1 MLKTLALEAGN
12 KLLSI
17 RSSDIAFC
25 MGVKGRLVERAEN
38 YPGEIE
44 TY

>member
-1 MLKTLALEAGN
+1 METLDINIGD

-25 MGVKGRLVERAEN
+25 MGQKGELIEKAKS
-38 YPGEIE
+38 YQGEILV
-44 TY
+44 Y